1 MPKFKCDILSN
12 FQTMLPS
19 FYLIFLSFQ
28 DPKFIVTLE
37 GIDSSYF
44 KKDPTK
50 KETEVAKNVAVIA
63 PMKHEPE
70 VESTKK
76 VIKVEDNKVEAT
88 PPQTPPLSQ
97 NLKKVVRK
105 RVTAPEKSP
114 EKPIK
119 KRARISAPEHVPEP
133 DSKPIPV
140 LTTKEECKFWPRCK
154 RGDECLYLHPKAP
167 TMTASGPTVSKPSL
181 RTSSIMPPAKD
192 KFKWTK

>member
-1 MPKFKCDILSN
+1 MENAKVQKFNCDILSN
-12 FQTMLPS
+12 FQ
-19 FYLIFLSFQ
+19 IFLSFQ

-114 EKPIK
+114 EKPVK